1 MAKNKYSLKT
11 PESQGKVVFI
21 GGPLDGQFAEE
32 GNPVLS
38 DPIISAEEFRPE
50 DIKPD
55 IPYSGTTLTIENT
68 APAVKNYLGMGDVGP
83 KIRELQEKL
92 IKLGY
97 SVGPDGADGD
107 FGNNTFNAVMKFQA
121 ENKLTADGKVGESTW
136 NKINELLNKKQIEIY
151 RIRKSW
157 LDPRTQIG
165 AYNSLPK
172 AIDAYL
178 KLDDNRYFIYNNDG
192 KIVYPT
198 GATNEADKKKNEF
211 KPVVRPARQYNDVA
225 LGMASGDE
233 NRNYRNGQAGD
244 QTGKEVYI
252 LNSWYDQS
260 WTNVL
265 RATDDQLAEKIAQ
278 AMEAAC
284 ENNYIG
290 YDQNQRN
297 TLYTEAKKVGMDL
310 SKITTPCECDCSSL
324 VSICCICAGLPE
336 NIFFPGGNMRT
347 TYDLEEACLMTG
359 KFVNFVDPKYTRS
372 KDYLKRGD
380 ILNNRTQHVVVVLGN
395 GKYVEVND
403 NVSEATYK
411 VRILPT
417 LLNVRLTPNGNAP
430 VVGRLRQNDTYTIV
444 EVQDGWGKLKSGD
457 GWINLEYVAQIK

>member
-1 MAKNKYSLKT
+1 MAKNKYSLKST
-11 PESQGKVVFI
+11 PEPQGQVVFN
-21 GGPLDGQFAEE
+21 GGPLDEQFNIEI

-38 DPIISAEEFRPE
+38 DPIFKPE
-50 DIKPD
+50 DIVPD
-55 IPYSGTTLTIENT
+55 IPQAETEPVAEEII
-68 APAVKNYLGMGDVGP
+68 PAIKNYLGIGDIGP
-83 KIRELQEKL
+83 KVKELQEKL
-92 IKLGY
+92 MKLGY
-97 SVGPDGADGD
+97 SVGEDGADGD
-107 FGNNTFNAVMKFQA
+107 FGNNTLNAVIKFQT
-121 ENKLTADGKVGESTW
+121 ENSLTADGKVGEKTW
-136 NKINELLNKKQIEIY
+136 KKISDLLKKSAIPIY

-157 LDPRTQIG
+157 LEPKTQIG
-165 AYNSLPK
+165 AYTSLEK
-172 AIDAYL
+172 AIEVFNRLSDGYYIYDNDA
-178 KLDDNRYFIYNNDG
+178 
-192 KIVYPT
+192 KIVYPK
-198 GATNEADKKKNEF
+198 GAKNKADDRKNEF
-211 KPVVRPARQYNDVA
+211 KPIVRPAKQYNDVA

-244 QTGKEVYI
+244 QTGREVYI

-265 RATDDQLAEKIAQ
+265 RPTDDQLAEKIAQ

-310 SKITTPCECDCSSL
+310 SQITTPCECDCSSL

-336 NIFFPGGNMRT
+336 NIFFQGGNMRT
-347 TYDLEEACLMTG
+347 TFNLEEACLLTG
-359 KFVNFVDPKYTRS
+359 KFINFVDPKYTKS

-380 ILNNRTQHVVVVLGN
+380 ILNNRNQHVVVVLGN
-395 GKYVEVND
+395 GKYVEVNQD
-403 NVSEATYK
+403 VSTTSYM

-417 LLNVRLTPNGNAP
+417 LLNVRATPNGNAP

-457 GWINLEYVAQIK
+457 GWINLEYVAQVK